1 MASLST
7 SFTVCVIEEKRS
19 VRLPTRE
26 CRTDSESFVA
36 TSAATFLDI
45 SAILKFAR
53 MGSKSSSPST
63 APPVRFF
70 TPRVRDLKRPFTRP
84 GLSGA
89 FSFSCSSSASEP
101 DDSDST
107 SSSPFSQTASSPE
120 SPRNVAFCL
129 MRASASSSPSSLPFR
144 ILAFEKSRSCMDLL
158 VTLPSSQCRFSL
170 PFLLLSSSMGAS
182 SSSFSAAALP
192 RLPAAPVPLRLASS
206 LARAAATFALP
217 PSSSSPSSSES
228 TSPLVLLLA
237 SLIGGPLSTLFF

>member
-70 TPRVRDLKRPFTRP
+70 TPRVSDLKRPFTRP

-101 DDSDST
+101 DESDST

-158 VTLPSSQCRFSL
+158 LTLPSSQCRFSL

-182 SSSFSAAALP
+182 SSSAAALH

-228 TSPLVLLLA
+228 TSPLILLLA